1 MVKALAGQS
10 FSEIATT
17 LRVSRSVAYRAAV
30 AS

>member
-1 MVKALAGQS
+1 MVKALAKS
-10 FSEIATT
+10 FSEIAAA